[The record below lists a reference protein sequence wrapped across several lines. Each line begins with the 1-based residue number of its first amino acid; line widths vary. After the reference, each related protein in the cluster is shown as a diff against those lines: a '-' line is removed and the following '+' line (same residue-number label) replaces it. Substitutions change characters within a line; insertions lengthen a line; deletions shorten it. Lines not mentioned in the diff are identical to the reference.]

1 MLRTILFAL
10 VSMTTLAAAQPGA
23 EPTAPTPAP
32 ATATNKMFGV
42 GYKAG
47 NGIGFLGA
55 DILVAPVPHF
65 ALDVQG
71 AFMPVSISG
80 PNVNDSANIYAVA
93 PAVQYSL
100 WDGQR
105 STPYVSVGMVY
116 AHLALGGATASVL
129 GEFANLGY
137 EWRWQSG
144 LGIQLGGG
152 VGYIAHGEASNG
164 TNMVTIGGKVN
175 PNIELGLRYM
185 FF

>member
-1 MLRTILFAL
+1 MLRIATFVL
-10 VSMTTLAAAQPGA
+10 VSLSTLAAAQPNG
-23 EPTAPTPAP
+23 EPTAPAPAP
-32 ATATNKMFGV
+32 APAAKMFGV

-55 DILVAPVPHF
+55 DILVAPIPHM
-65 ALDVQG
+65 AIDIQG
-71 AFMPVSISG
+71 AFMPVTVVG
-80 PNVNDSANIYAVA
+80 PNTNDSGTVYAVA
-93 PAVQYSL
+93 PALQFSL
-100 WDGQR
+100 WDGR
-105 STPYVSVGMVY
+105 STPYISAGMVY

-129 GEFANLGY
+129 GTFGNVGY

-152 VGYIAHGEASNG
+152 VGYINKGEASNG
-164 TNMVTIGGKVN
+164 TSMVTIGGKVN